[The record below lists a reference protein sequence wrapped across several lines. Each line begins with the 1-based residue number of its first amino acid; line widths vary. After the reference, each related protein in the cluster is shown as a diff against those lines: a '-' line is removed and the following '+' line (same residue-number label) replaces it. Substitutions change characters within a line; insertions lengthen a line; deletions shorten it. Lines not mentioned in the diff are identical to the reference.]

1 MRSEGVAYRSILKII
16 LISANRGDITM
27 AENLSTIIAK
37 DSVFTGDMEVKGT
50 LRVDGRIKGRIL
62 CDETVS
68 IGATGEV
75 EAEIDA
81 KIVIVA
87 GTVVG
92 NIRTSEKIE
101 MQAKAKVMGDVSTK
115 NIVIEQGAIFHGSC
129 QMKGVK
135 EGEIKADKMME
146 KKPTG

>member
-1 MRSEGVAYRSILKII
+1 
-16 LISANRGDITM
+16 M
-27 AENLSTIIAK
+27 AENLSTIIGK

-50 LRVDGRIKGRIL
+50 LRIDGRIKGRII

-68 IGATGEV
+68 IGATGDV

-81 KIVIVA
+81 KMVIVA

-101 MQAKAKVMGDVSTK
+101 MQAKAKVLGDVSTK

-135 EGEIKADKMME
+135 EGEIKADKIME
-146 KKPTG
+146 KRPTG

>member
-1 MRSEGVAYRSILKII
+1 
-16 LISANRGDITM
+16 M

-135 EGEIKADKMME
+135 EGEIKADKIME

>member
-1 MRSEGVAYRSILKII
+1 
-16 LISANRGDITM
+16 M
-27 AENLSTIIAK
+27 AENLSTIIGK
-37 DSVFTGDMEVKGT
+37 DSAFTGDMEVKGT
-50 LRVDGRIKGRIL
+50 LRIDGKVKGKII

-68 IGATGEV
+68 VGATGEV
-75 EAEIDA
+75 EAEIDS
-81 KIVIVA
+81 KMVIVA

-101 MQAKAKVMGDVSTK
+101 MQAKSKVLGDVSTK

-135 EGEIKADKMME
+135 EGDTKADKIME
-146 KKPTG
+146 KKPAG

>member
-1 MRSEGVAYRSILKII
+1 
-16 LISANRGDITM
+16 M
-27 AENLSTIIAK
+27 AENLSTIIGK

-50 LRVDGRIKGRIL
+50 LRIDGRIKGRII

-68 IGATGEV
+68 VGATGDV
-75 EAEIDA
+75 EADIDA
-81 KIVIVA
+81 KMVIVA
-87 GTVVG
+87 GTVNG

-101 MQAKAKVMGDVSTK
+101 MQAKARVMGDVATK

-135 EGEIKADKMME
+135 EGEIKADKIME
-146 KKPTG
+146 KKPTS

>member
-1 MRSEGVAYRSILKII
+1 
-16 LISANRGDITM
+16 M
-27 AENLSTIIAK
+27 AENLSTIIGK
-37 DSVFTGDMEVKGT
+37 DSAFTGDMEVKGM
-50 LRVDGRIKGRIL
+50 LRIDGRVKGRII

-75 EAEIDA
+75 EADIDA
-81 KIVIVA
+81 KMLIVA

-101 MQAKAKVMGDVSTK
+101 MQAKAKVLGDVSTK

>member
-1 MRSEGVAYRSILKII
+1 
-16 LISANRGDITM
+16 M
-27 AENLSTIIAK
+27 AENLSTIVGK

-50 LRVDGRIKGRIL
+50 LRVDGRIKGRII

-81 KIVIVA
+81 KLVIVA

-101 MQAKAKVMGDVSTK
+101 MQAKAKVLGDVSTK

>member
-1 MRSEGVAYRSILKII
+1 
-16 LISANRGDITM
+16 M
-27 AENLSTIIAK
+27 AENLSTIVGK

-81 KIVIVA
+81 KMVIVA

-101 MQAKAKVMGDVSTK
+101 MQAKSKVLGDVSTK

>member
-1 MRSEGVAYRSILKII
+1 
-16 LISANRGDITM
+16 M
-27 AENLSTIIAK
+27 AENLSTIIGK
-37 DSVFTGDMEVKGT
+37 DSTFTGDMEVKGT
-50 LRVDGRIKGRIL
+50 LRIDGRVKGRIV

-68 IGATGEV
+68 IGATGEA

-81 KIVIVA
+81 KMVIVA

-101 MQAKAKVMGDVSTK
+101 MQAKAKVLGDVSTK

>member
-1 MRSEGVAYRSILKII
+1 
-16 LISANRGDITM
+16 M
-27 AENLSTIIAK
+27 AENLSTIIGK
-37 DSVFTGDMEVKGT
+37 DSVFTGDMEVKGA
-50 LRVDGRIKGRIL
+50 LRVDGRIKGRIV

-68 IGATGEV
+68 IGATGDV
-75 EAEIDA
+75 EADIDA
-81 KIVIVA
+81 KMVIVA

-92 NIRTSEKIE
+92 NIRTSDKIE
-101 MQAKAKVMGDVSTK
+101 MQAKAKVLGDVSTK

-146 KKPTG
+146 KKSAG

>member
-1 MRSEGVAYRSILKII
+1 MK
-16 LISANRGDITM
+16 M
-27 AENLSTIIAK
+27 AENLSTIVGK

-50 LRVDGRIKGRIL
+50 LRVDGKIKGRII

-81 KIVIVA
+81 KMVIIA
-87 GTVVG
+87 GTVIG

-101 MQAKAKVMGDVSTK
+101 MQAKAKVLGDVSTK

-135 EGEIKADKMME
+135 EGETKADKIME

>member
-1 MRSEGVAYRSILKII
+1 
-16 LISANRGDITM
+16 M
-27 AENLSTIIAK
+27 AENLSTIVGK

-50 LRVDGRIKGRIL
+50 LRIDGRIKGRII

-68 IGATGEV
+68 VGATGEV
-75 EAEIDA
+75 EADIDA
-81 KIVIVA
+81 KMVIVA
-87 GTVVG
+87 GTVIG

-101 MQAKAKVMGDVSTK
+101 MQAKAKVLGDVSTK

-135 EGEIKADKMME
+135 EGEIKADKIME

>member
-1 MRSEGVAYRSILKII
+1 
-16 LISANRGDITM
+16 M

-50 LRVDGRIKGRIL
+50 LRVDGRIKGRII

-87 GTVVG
+87 GTVIG

-101 MQAKAKVMGDVSTK
+101 MQAKAKVLGDVSTK

-135 EGEIKADKMME
+135 EGEIKADKIME

>member
-1 MRSEGVAYRSILKII
+1 
-16 LISANRGDITM
+16 M
-27 AENLSTIIAK
+27 AENLSTIVGK
-37 DSVFTGDMEVKGT
+37 DSVFAGDMEVKGT
-50 LRVDGRIKGRIL
+50 LRVDGKIKGRII

-81 KIVIVA
+81 KMVIIA
-87 GTVVG
+87 GTVIG

-101 MQAKAKVMGDVSTK
+101 MQAKAKVLGDVSTK
-115 NIVIEQGAIFHGSC
+115 NIVIEQGAVFHGSC

-135 EGEIKADKMME
+135 EGEIKADKIME

>member
-1 MRSEGVAYRSILKII
+1 
-16 LISANRGDITM
+16 M

-81 KIVIVA
+81 KMVIVA

-101 MQAKAKVMGDVSTK
+101 MQAKAKVLGDVSTK